1 MNELKLVPV
10 EPQPDYIESSGRW
23 RWPLP
28 PQACFPG
35 CSTGVVT
42 ASREWWEYAPSE
54 AKPHPMS
61 EAIEMRDGKWYWTVP
76 LPSEADQRS
85 PLAVAE
91 ALGTVF
97 CNMDADGDPVG
108 AQPETDWEKGYAAG
122 LRHVYRVLKQRGFVL
137 PAACSAVS
145 NSEGAALLDTSQQ

>member
-1 MNELKLVPV
+1 MPTDAD
-10 EPQPDYIESSGRW
+10 Q
-23 RWPLP
+23 
-28 PQACFPG
+28 QAC
-35 CSTGVVT
+35 
-42 ASREWWEYAPSE
+42 E
-54 AKPHPMS
+54 
-61 EAIEMRDGKWYWTVP
+61 VP
-76 LPSEADQRS
+76 LTEQLRSIPKDYRTCRAIQWSEDGRETGHQFIPVGFMMHRAADEIERLQKRCSEADQRS

>member
-1 MNELKLVPV
+1 MSDD
-10 EPQPDYIESSGRW
+10 Q
-23 RWPLP
+23 
-28 PQACFPG
+28 QAC
-35 CSTGVVT
+35 
-42 ASREWWEYAPSE
+42 E
-54 AKPHPMS
+54 
-61 EAIEMRDGKWYWTVP
+61 VP
-76 LPSEADQRS
+76 LAEQLRSIPKDYRTCRAIQWSEDGRETGHQFIPVGFMMHRAADEIERLQKRCSEADQRS

>member
-35 CSTGVVT
+35 CSTDVVT

-76 LPSEADQRS
+76 LPSEAVERDAARYRKLRELYDGVDFSYGDDDS
-85 PLAVAE
+85 P
-91 ALGTVF
+91 ALIF
-97 CNMDADGDPVG
+97 DWPVG
-108 AQPETDWEKGYAAG
+108 MTVSSNLDDTLDAAMASQPVSVEK
-122 LRHVYRVLKQRGFVL
+122 
-137 PAACSAVS
+137 
-145 NSEGAALLDTSQQ
+145 